1 MSTLFELLRELIP
14 LSLVSFGGGTAII
27 AQLEVIAVR
36 TNGWISAQDFLHY
49 FAITRVAPGPGTT
62 LATLIGWRLGGLGGA
77 IAASIAI
84 YAPSTLLCYAVFRWT
99 RGHRESRWYRIL
111 QKGLAPV
118 GIGLVAAGVIALF
131 RVSGGGLL
139 APVTACLVLLIL
151 ELRPNVGILALLSLG
166 AGIGLAA
173 HLIFD

>member
-1 MSTLFELLRELIP
+1 MSTLAELLRELIP

-62 LATLIGWRLGGLGGA
+62 LATLLGWRIGGFGGA
-77 IAASIAI
+77 ILASLAI
-84 YAPSTLLCYAVFRWT
+84 YAPSTLLCYSVFSWT
-99 RGHRESRWYRIL
+99 RGHRNSRWYRIL
-111 QKGLAPV
+111 QTALAPV

-139 APVTACLVLLIL
+139 APMIACLVLLIL
-151 ELRPNVGILALLSLG
+151 ELRPKTGILPILGLG
-166 AGIGLAA
+166 AGIAIAVRTAL
-173 HLIFD
+173 